1 MRDSNDGEVIVIT
14 PDNSAEKPAPLNPF
28 SSVDI
33 GEPTVVGQTMEVS
46 QHEGQQER
54 TIENLAFENTEDD
67 QPYELKEDSKDDD
80 EEDKYEQNIVAGLG
94 SLLITSTI
102 VVAQASQNCNNADK
116 CESWNAYAIALG
128 CVSLFM
134 SFGLVL
140 RIYCKKPEKSI
151 KWINKYMP
159 YLSVFLTLWWG
170 VGVAT
175 CTFDGPFE
183 NTGNGFFATWIAFFI
198 SIYICQITIAKFG
211 SVLKRCKNDIGD
223 PQQRVMGMIWVLS
236 FAEAYSCLLQMDER
250 TVPGNEK
257 SSAQEEW
264 GLACSLVSA
273 GLIIIFLFLEPRLQ
287 RLRGQPGLLAYFL
300 VPWWL
305 FGAGVLTFD
314 EPFTVTGNGYFCA
327 WGCFC
332 GSCYLLYLAQTER
345 TTHIIRQLSLLGSD
359 IA

>member
-1 MRDSNDGEVIVIT
+1 MNTSSDEEVIVMT
-14 PDNSAEKPAPLNPF
+14 YNTAEKTAPENPF

-33 GEPTVVGQTMEVS
+33 GEPTVVGQTKEVS

-54 TIENLAFENTEDD
+54 TIENFAFENIEND
-67 QPYELKEDSKDDD
+67 QPYELKEDSRDSDDGD
-80 EEDKYEQNIVAGLG
+80 EKYEQTIIAALG
-94 SLLITSTI
+94 SLFISSTI
-102 VVAQASQNCNNADK
+102 VLAQASQDCNNADK

-140 RIYCKKPEKSI
+140 KIYCKNPEKRI
-151 KWINKYMP
+151 TWITKHIP

-170 VGVAT
+170 IGVVT

-183 NTGNGFFATWIAFFI
+183 NTGNGFFACWIAFFI
-198 SIYICQITIAKFG
+198 SIYLCQITIAKFG
-211 SVLKRCKNDIGD
+211 LVLERCKNDIGD
-223 PQQRVMGMIWVLS
+223 PQQRVMGIIMVLS
-236 FAEAYSCLLQMDER
+236 FAEAYSCLLQMDEK
-250 TVPGNEK
+250 TGSSNKK

-264 GLACSLVSA
+264 GLACSLISA
-273 GLIIIFLFLEPRLQ
+273 GLIIIFLFLEPRLD

-314 EPFTVTGNGYFCA
+314 EPFTATGNGYFCA

-332 GSCYLLYLAQTER
+332 ESCYLLYLAQSER
-345 TTHIIRQLSLLGSD
+345 TTHVIRQLSLLGSD